1 MRSACSTPLQLYAK
15 SSAYAMRVYGS
26 LNYSYDGWQR
36 KQRPVIVIL
45 IRSIKQQAMRQCRQG
60 SKVQSTSTD

>member
-1 MRSACSTPLQLYAK
+1 
-15 SSAYAMRVYGS
+15 MRVYGS